1 MHFNM
6 KRYFHGLSTRRNLLF
21 LILLPPLL
29 YLLFGALQ
37 YDRFS
42 INQSISI
49 SKDTPFALSATGAG
63 ITKIE
68 KIISNPDI
76 FFQNNYAV
84 RQLYTT
90 LYAGTAVYRADR
102 QFRTLLDTVRSTLS
116 FTSPT
121 DNLLTINYYG
131 PNERMG
137 QILVGYFSQ
146 RLMSKAREGI
156 ARSRVK
162 LQENEMPALTGVI
175 NVEKNRA
182 FWRAER
188 TVPFI
193 LTAFF
198 SVIAILVLLG
208 VLEWSDPSFKS
219 ERQVA
224 QYVDLPIIGSL
235 PDLNKIYVVLG
246 TTEDRNI

>member
-1 MHFNM
+1 MQFHI
-6 KRYFHGLSTRRNLLF
+6 KRYAHGLSTRRNWLF
-21 LILLPPLL
+21 LIVLPPLL
-29 YLLFGALQ
+29 YLLLGAMQ

-49 SKDTPFALSATGAG
+49 SKDTPFTLSTTGTG

-68 KIISNPDI
+68 EIISNPDI

-102 QFRTLLDTVRSTLS
+102 QFRTLLDTVGSTMSL
-116 FTSPT
+116 TTPT
-121 DNLLTINYYG
+121 ENLLQISYYG

-137 QILVGYFSQ
+137 RILVGYFSQ
-146 RLMSKAREGI
+146 RLLSKAREGI
-156 ARSRVK
+156 ARSR
-162 LQENEMPALTGVI
+162 LQLESSEMPALTGGI
-175 NVEKNRA
+175 NMEKYRA

-188 TVPFI
+188 TVPVVLI
-193 LTAFF
+193 TFF
-198 SVIAILVLLG
+198 SIIAVLVLLG

-235 PDLNKIYVVLG
+235 PNLNKIYTVLSAN
-246 TTEDRNI
+246 EDLKI

>member
-1 MHFNM
+1 MHFNI
-6 KRYFHGLSTRRNLLF
+6 KRYFHGLSTRRGLLL

-29 YLLFGALQ
+29 YLLLGAMH

-49 SKDTPFALSATGAG
+49 SKDTPVALSAAGGG

-84 RQLYTT
+84 RQLYTN
-90 LYAGTAVYRADR
+90 LYAGTAVYQADR

-121 DNLLTINYYG
+121 GNLLTINYYG

-137 QILVGYFSQ
+137 RILVGYFSQ

-162 LQENEMPALTGVI
+162 LKENEMPALTGVI

-182 FWRAER
+182 IWRAER
-188 TVPFI
+188 TVPFV

-198 SVIAILVLLG
+198 SMIAILVLIG

-224 QYVDLPIIGSL
+224 QYIDLPIIGSL
-235 PDLNKIYVVLG
+235 PNLNKIYAALG

>member
-1 MHFNM
+1 MHFNI
-6 KRYFHGLSTRRNLLF
+6 KRYFHGLSTRRSLLL

-29 YLLFGALQ
+29 YLLLGALH

-42 INQSISI
+42 VNQSISI
-49 SKDTPFALSATGAG
+49 SKDAPLVLSAAGAD
-63 ITKIE
+63 ITNIE
-68 KIISNPDI
+68 KIISNPEI

-84 RQLYTT
+84 RQLYTN

-102 QFRTLLDTVRSTLS
+102 QFRTLLDTVGSTMS
-116 FTSPT
+116 FTEST
-121 DNLLTINYYG
+121 GNLVKINYNG
-131 PNERMG
+131 RDERMG
-137 QILVGYFSQ
+137 RILVSYYSQ

-162 LQENEMPALTGVI
+162 LEENKMPALTGGI
-175 NVEKNRA
+175 AVEKYRA

-188 TVPFI
+188 TVPFV
-193 LTAFF
+193 LTAIF
-198 SVIAILVLLG
+198 SVIAILVLIG

-224 QYVDLPIIGSL
+224 QYVDLPILGSL
-235 PDLNKIYVVLG
+235 PNLNKIYAVLQK
-246 TTEDRNI
+246 TEDLKI

>member
-1 MHFNM
+1 MHFNI
-6 KRYFHGLSTRRNLLF
+6 KRYGHGLSTRRSLLL

-29 YLLFGALQ
+29 YFLFGAMHF
-37 YDRFS
+37 DRFS
-42 INQSISI
+42 VNQSISI
-49 SKDTPFALSATGAG
+49 SKDTPFAHSAMGAG
-63 ITKIE
+63 ITKIGN
-68 KIISNPDI
+68 IISNPDS
-76 FFQNNYAV
+76 FFLNNYAV

-102 QFRTLLDTVRSTLS
+102 QFRTLLDTVRSTMS
-116 FTSPT
+116 FKTPT
-121 DNLLTINYYG
+121 GNLVTISYYG
-131 PNERMG
+131 PDERMG
-137 QILVGYFSQ
+137 RILVGYFSQ

-162 LQENEMPALTGVI
+162 LQENEMPALTGTI
-175 NVEKNRA
+175 NVDKYRA

-188 TVPFI
+188 ALPFVLNVI
-193 LTAFF
+193 F
-198 SVIAILVLLG
+198 SIIAVLVLLG

-235 PDLNKIYVVLG
+235 PNLNKIYAVLEPH
-246 TTEDRNI
+246 EDLKI

>member
-1 MHFNM
+1 MHFNI
-6 KRYFHGLSTRRNLLF
+6 KRYGHGLSTRRNWLL

-29 YLLFGALQ
+29 YLLFGAMH

-42 INQSISI
+42 VNQSISI
-49 SKDTPFALSATGAG
+49 SKDTPVAHSTTGAG

-76 FFQNNYAV
+76 FFLNNYAV

-102 QFRTLLDTVRSTLS
+102 QFRTLLDTVRNTMS
-116 FTSPT
+116 FKAPT
-121 DNLLTINYYG
+121 GNLVTISYYG
-131 PNERMG
+131 SDERMG
-137 QILVGYFSQ
+137 RILVGYFSQ

-162 LQENEMPALTGVI
+162 LQENEMPTMTGSI
-175 NVEKNRA
+175 NVEKYRA
-182 FWRAER
+182 FWRGDR
-188 TVPFI
+188 TVPFV

-224 QYVDLPIIGSL
+224 QYIDLPIIGSL
-235 PDLNKIYVVLG
+235 PNLNKIYAVLKK
-246 TTEDRNI
+246 TEDLKI

>member
-1 MHFNM
+1 MHFNI
-6 KRYFHGLSTRRNLLF
+6 KRYGHGLSTRRNWLL

-29 YLLFGALQ
+29 YLLFGAMH

-42 INQSISI
+42 VNQSISI
-49 SKDTPFALSATGAG
+49 SKDTPFAHAATGAG
-63 ITKIE
+63 ITKVE
-68 KIISNPDI
+68 NIISNPDI
-76 FFQNNYAV
+76 FFLNNYAV

-102 QFRTLLDTVRSTLS
+102 QFRTLLDTVRSTMTL
-116 FTSPT
+116 TAPT
-121 DNLLTINYYG
+121 GNLVKINYSG
-131 PNERMG
+131 PDERMG
-137 QILVGYFSQ
+137 RILVGYFSQ
-146 RLMSKAREGI
+146 RLMSKSREGI

-162 LQENEMPALTGVI
+162 LQANEMPAMTGAM
-175 NVEKNRA
+175 NVEKYRA
-182 FWRAER
+182 FWRADR
-188 TVPFI
+188 TVPFV

-198 SVIAILVLLG
+198 SVLAILVLIG

-235 PDLNKIYVVLG
+235 PNLNRIYAVLEK
-246 TTEDRNI
+246 TEDLKI